1 MTRKPSPAVYLDQ
14 ELEQSLKNLDSNH
27 KFNKWIAD
35 MKSVLKENMLAGEC
49 IRKKQI
55 PKYYVQRYGVNNL
68 YHYDHPKGHRSC
80 YTLTEHN
87 NLGVCPLILDLKT
100 HPEYSEIFGYRAKR

>member
-1 MTRKPSPAVYLDQ
+1 MPRKPSPAVYLDK
-14 ELEQSLKNLDSNH
+14 ELEDILKKLDSNH

-35 MKSVLKENMLAGEC
+35 MKSVLKENMLAGDR

-55 PKYYVQRYGVNNL
+55 PRHYVGRYGVNNL
-68 YHYDHPKGHRSC
+68 YRYDHPEGYRSC

-87 NLGVCPLILDLKT
+87 QMGVCPLILDLKT
-100 HPEYSEIFGYRAKR
+100 HDEYSKIFGYRTS